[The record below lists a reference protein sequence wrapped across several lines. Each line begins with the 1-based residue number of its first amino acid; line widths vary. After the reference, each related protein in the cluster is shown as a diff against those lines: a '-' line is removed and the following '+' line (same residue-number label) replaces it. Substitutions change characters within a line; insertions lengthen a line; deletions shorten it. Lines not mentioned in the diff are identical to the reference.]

1 MAATKYDFSIEQGTS
16 FRMSITYQDSNKQ
29 PIDITNYC
37 ARLVWTTD
45 TGVVQVF
52 SSDNTDFSLY
62 KFTIDGSIGKI
73 ILMLPASITN
83 SFNFGTAK
91 YDLELKSDEDLYVGG
106 GKQIARLLYGKVT
119 LIKRNSR
126 DTTEIICQ

>member
-16 FRMSITYQDSNKQ
+16 FRISITYQDSNKQ
-29 PIDITNYC
+29 PINISNYC

-45 TGVVQVF
+45 TGV
-52 SSDNTDFSLY
+52 
-62 KFTIDGSIGKI
+62 IDGTIGKI

-91 YDLELKSDEDLYVGG
+91 YDLELKSDQDLYEGG
-106 GKQIARLLYGKVT
+106 GKQTSRLLYGKVS

-126 DTTEIICQ
+126 DTTEISC

>member
-29 PIDITNYC
+29 PINITNHC

-45 TGVVQVF
+45 TGTTHVF
-52 SSDNTDFSLY
+52 SSDNTDNSLY
-62 KFTIDGSIGKI
+62 KFYIDGETGKI
-73 ILMLPASITN
+73 TLMLPASITN
-83 SFNFGTAK
+83 AFNFSTAK
-91 YDLELKSDEDLYVGG
+91 YDLELKSDQDLYEGG
-106 GKQIARLLYGKVT
+106 GKQIARLLFGNIT

-126 DTTEIICQ
+126 DTTEINC

>member
-16 FRMSITYQDSNKQ
+16 FRLSITYRDSNKQ
-29 PIDITNYC
+29 PININNYC

-45 TGVVQVF
+45 TGVTQVF
-52 SSDNTDFSLY
+52 SSDNLDFTLY
-62 KFTIDGSIGKI
+62 KFTIDGSLGKLT
-73 ILMLPASITN
+73 LMLPASITN

-91 YDLELKSDEDLYVGG
+91 YDLELKSDEDLYEGG

-126 DTTEIICQ
+126 DTTEINC

>member
-16 FRMSITYQDSNKQ
+16 FRLSITYRDSNKQ
-29 PIDITNYC
+29 PININNYC

-45 TGVVQVF
+45 TGVTQVF
-52 SSDNTDFSLY
+52 SSDNLDFTLY
-62 KFTIDGSIGKI
+62 KFTIEGSLGKLT
-73 ILMLPASITN
+73 LMLPASITN

-91 YDLELKSDEDLYVGG
+91 YDLELKSDEDLYEGG

-126 DTTEIICQ
+126 DTTEINC